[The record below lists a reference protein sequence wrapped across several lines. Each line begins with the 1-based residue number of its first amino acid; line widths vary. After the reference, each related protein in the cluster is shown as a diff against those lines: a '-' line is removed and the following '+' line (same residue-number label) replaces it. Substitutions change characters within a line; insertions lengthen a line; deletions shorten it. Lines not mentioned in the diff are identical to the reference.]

1 MLDSSGK
8 VRDGF
13 FDANLNS
20 LGNQPQC
27 MAVSVEKSKLL
38 WNGTTVITNKFMY
51 ETFKS
56 SMFAN
61 NIFSGMFSQPVYF
74 TLVGPIMWFI
84 HPWILMEMKRMGSRM
99 FRMVFAFLLPV

>member
-56 SMFAN
+56 SMFAKLLQI
-61 NIFSGMFSQPVYF
+61 IF
-74 TLVGPIMWFI
+74 LVVCFHNQFI
-84 HPWILMEMKRMGSRM
+84 
-99 FRMVFAFLLPV
+99 LL